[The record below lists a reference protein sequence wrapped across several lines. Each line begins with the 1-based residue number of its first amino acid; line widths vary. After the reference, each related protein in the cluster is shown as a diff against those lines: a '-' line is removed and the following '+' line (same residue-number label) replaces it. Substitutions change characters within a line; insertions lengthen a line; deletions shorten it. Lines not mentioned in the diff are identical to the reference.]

1 MAKTKQPSWE
11 FIKNLGDRSPLD
23 YGGFFV
29 YRDKTGVYP
38 DEAHAIIVNEPED
51 TYSIYRFP
59 LERLKMVEGFLVP
72 YEYSFSLWPHP
83 VERYDQWFH
92 DKLDSV
98 AIFLDTEPESL
109 EKAFTSDDP
118 LVRAD
123 AYRAI
128 GDYFGWE
135 ELDHYPDL
143 NVSRRDVEK
152 RYRKDLKEAKQG

>member
-11 FIKNLGDRSPLD
+11 FIENLGDKSPLD
-23 YGGFFV
+23 YGGYFI

-38 DEAHAIIVNEPED
+38 EEAQVLLLNEPED
-51 TYSIYRFP
+51 TYTIYRFP
-59 LERLKMVEGFLVP
+59 LERLKLVDGFLVP

-83 VERYDQWFH
+83 VEQYDEWFH
-92 DKLDSV
+92 NKLDSV
-98 AIFLDTEPESL
+98 ATYVDTDLKVL

-118 LVRAD
+118 LVRAN

-135 ELDHYPDL
+135 ELDQYPDREL
-143 NVSRRDVEK
+143 SRREVKK
-152 RYRKDLKEAKQG
+152 RFPEISKAR